1 MDILPTTMIILDSMS
16 REGALRMPGDL
27 LRLLAWRQRFCPERT
42 IFPKRIDYHQISSSP
57 RIRLARRRK
66 YPIGF
71 SSLKCALIVEI
82 EDCKS
87 IQKRVQGSW
96 NPDATLGLNCS
107 QAGLEKGGI
116 CRMNLKTHAPNAP
129 FAPTPLGHLPPEIV
143 NPHSLDAVTSNAVFI
158 LRSLR
163 TVIRISGCVRKYAY
177 GS

>member
-1 MDILPTTMIILDSMS
+1 
-16 REGALRMPGDL
+16 MPGDS

-57 RIRLARRRK
+57 SIWLARRRK

-71 SSLKCALIVEI
+71 SSLKCALIVGI

-107 QAGLEKGGI
+107 QAGFEKGESEGG
-116 CRMNLKTHAPNAP
+116 MVAGPVVDGGPVDAGALSS
-129 FAPTPLGHLPPEIV
+129 GGDGLPGDEG
-143 NPHSLDAVTSNAVFI
+143 LE
-158 LRSLR
+158 
-163 TVIRISGCVRKYAY
+163 G
-177 GS
+177 